1 MNSTM
6 TEKEKYLG
14 RIYYSACAAGICSTK
29 REFADVLGVDRT
41 GLSAAMN
48 GNPRHLTKNL
58 IEKVERFAK
67 DNGLDDSPKEI
78 RKPEEDNIRENID
91 YILRI
96 YNLSVLRGLCRT
108 RGEFASLLG
117 VSDKNLSSAIHGN
130 PRNLTRPFLAKVREF
145 ASERGLEDEP
155 IPTST
160 APEKVA
166 QNGVFLPTET
176 LELYTT
182 MSKSI
187 ERLTR
192 IVESLTKAD
201 ANEGQIK
208 RA

>member
-1 MNSTM
+1 M
-6 TEKEKYLG
+6 TQEQDYINQVYRLAFEK
-14 RIYYSACAAGICSTK
+14 GICSTK
-29 REFADVLGVDRT
+29 TEFAKQLGVVRS
-41 GLSAAMN
+41 GLSMAMN
-48 GNPRHLTKNL
+48 GDEKYLTDSLTFKVMKYA
-58 IEKVERFAK
+58 EK
-67 DNGLDDSPKEI
+67 NGLMKNDSPKEI

-91 YILRI
+91 YVLRI

-201 ANEGQIK
+201 ADEGQIK